1 MSEAA
6 DGATLDA
13 IADRYYA
20 EGDGTRKAMS
30 YFRAYEQRLA
40 FRREKPLRILEL
52 GVSSGAS
59 LLLWR
64 DYLPRATIIGVDI
77 AEQPACLA
85 DQARV
90 HFIQGS
96 QDDPAVLDLAA
107 QVAGGGFD
115 LIVDDASHIGFL
127 TKRSFNYLFPRWLLP
142 GGCYV
147 IEDIGTGFLPEYPD
161 GAVYTVPP
169 WNDAVQGTAVFQSHQ
184 YGMIGVVKQLIDHI
198 MQELMTNTRSY
209 LPIERITIES
219 NIVFVDKAQR
229 PGAPVPGSLPIGIA
243 PSTVDRMDG
252 RQADIAR
259 GDAGTTDAAKRLLK
273 EMDERLRTTAEELV
287 RLNARVVELELVLGR
302 LLRRIEPL
310 RRLWTAV
317 TGRHRSS
324 EHH

>member
-1 MSEAA
+1 MSN
-6 DGATLDA
+6 GW
-13 IADRYYA
+13 
-20 EGDGTRKAMS
+20 KS
-30 YFRAYEQRLA
+30 
-40 FRREKPLRILEL
+40 RREKPLRILEL

-64 DYLPRATIIGVDI
+64 DYLPRATIIGIDI

-107 QVAGGGFD
+107 QLAGGGFD

-142 GGCYV
+142 GGCYA

-161 GAVYTVPP
+161 GARYTTPP
-169 WNDAVQGTAVFQSHQ
+169 WNDAVRGTAVFQSHQ

-198 MQELMTNTRSY
+198 MQELITNTRSY
-209 LPIERITIES
+209 LPIERITIEA
-219 NIVFVDKAQR
+219 NIVFVDKSQR
-229 PGAPVPGSLPIGIA
+229 IGAPVPGPLPPGIA
-243 PSTVDRMDG
+243 TSTVDGMAG
-252 RQADIAR
+252 REAETAR
-259 GDAGTTDAAKRLLK
+259 GDGGTTDDTNQLVK
-273 EMDERLRTTAEELV
+273 EIDERLRTTAVELA
-287 RLNARVVELELVLGR
+287 RLNGRVAELEQVLGR

-310 RRLWTAV
+310 RRFWKAV
-317 TGRHRSS
+317 TGRRDLS
-324 EHH
+324 ERD